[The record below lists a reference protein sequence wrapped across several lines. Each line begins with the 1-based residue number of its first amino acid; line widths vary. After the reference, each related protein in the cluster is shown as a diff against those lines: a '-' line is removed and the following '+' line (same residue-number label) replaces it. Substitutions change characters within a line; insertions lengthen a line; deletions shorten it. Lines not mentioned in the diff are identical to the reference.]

1 MFAIL
6 PAVYARG
13 GQISEFLGRIPG
25 KKKSRHK
32 VDFSC
37 FGAGEGF
44 RNPVLRPWT
53 P

>member
-25 KKKSRHK
+25 KKEKPTQGRL
-32 VDFSC
+32 FLFWC
-37 FGAGEGF
+37 G
-44 RNPVLRPWT
+44 RRI
-53 P
+53 